1 MKTFQRFIIEVSKYK
16 DAIGADEYSNW
27 QKEVD
32 EYYKKYGHTRGV
44 SRRTINGVT
53 YEMRNKARAGNP
65 RVYGVDTEQNRQAS
79 AAKRIQAEKEGELS
93 QDELRGAAGGDEER
107 SSLALD
113 TERTGI
119 KKLIGRVK
127 RSSRLSGEK
136 KSVGHKVPLQ
146 PDDPNAEDPG
156 HVRSNT
162 GMEPL
167 SPNASKGNKRPE
179 PGEPGYGLTRSQ
191 AIQDADRRG
200 VELGQKID
208 REVAL
213 TQSGKESRAARLLSY
228 LRRPKPKDT
237 GAVQRMSAAYDKMN
251 QA

>member
-1 MKTFQRFIIEVSKYK
+1 MKTFKRFIIEVSKYK

-32 EYYKKYGHTRGV
+32 EYYKKYGNIRGV

-79 AAKRIQAEKEGELS
+79 AAKRVQAEKKGQLS
-93 QDELRGAAGGDEER
+93 QDELIGAAGGDEEKA
-107 SSLALD
+107 SLAKD
-113 TERTGI
+113 TEESGISKVKKRNNRVSKSTGV
-119 KKLIGRVK
+119 RQ
-127 RSSRLSGEK
+127 
-136 KSVGHKVPLQ
+136 SVGHKQPLQ

-156 HVRSNT
+156 HSLSNIQS
-162 GMEPL
+162 EPL
-167 SPNASKGNKRPE
+167 GLNAAKKNKRPE
-179 PGEPGYGLTRSQ
+179 PGEPGYGLTRTQ
-191 AIQDADRRG
+191 ATQDALGRG
-200 VELGQKID
+200 NRLGQKID

>member
-32 EYYKKYGHTRGV
+32 EYYKKYGHTRGI
-44 SRRTINGVT
+44 SRRTIDGVS
-53 YEMRNKARAGNP
+53 YQMRNKARAGNP

-93 QDELRGAAGGDEER
+93 QDELRSVAGGDEEKA
-107 SSLALD
+107 SLAQD
-113 TERTGI
+113 TEKSGISKVKKRTN
-119 KKLIGRVK
+119 RV
-127 RSSRLSGEK
+127 S
-136 KSVGHKVPLQ
+136 KSTGVRQSLGHKQPLQ
-146 PDDPNAEDPG
+146 PDDPNVEDPG
-156 HVRSNT
+156 HSLSNIQS
-162 GMEPL
+162 EPL
-167 SPNASKGNKRPE
+167 SSNAAKKNKRPE
-179 PGEPGYGLTRSQ
+179 PGEPGYGLTRTQ
-191 AIQDADRRG
+191 ATQDALGRG
-200 VELGQKID
+200 NRLGQKID
-208 REVAL
+208 REVSL
-213 TQSGKESRAARLLSY
+213 TQSGKESRAAKLLSY

>member
-16 DAIGADEYSNW
+16 DAIGADKYSNW

-44 SRRTINGVT
+44 SRRTIDGVT

-65 RVYGVDTEQNRQAS
+65 RIYNVDTEQNRQAS

-93 QDELRGAAGGDEER
+93 QDELRSAAGGDEER
-107 SSLALD
+107 SALALD
-113 TERTGI
+113 TERSGISKVKKRINRVSKSTGVRQS
-119 KKLIGRVK
+119 L
-127 RSSRLSGEK
+127 
-136 KSVGHKVPLQ
+136 GHKVSLQ
-146 PDDPNAEDPG
+146 PDEPSPEDPG
-156 HVRSNT
+156 HSLSNI

-179 PGEPGYGLTRSQ
+179 PGEPGYGLTRTQ

-213 TQSGKESRAARLLSY
+213 TQSGKESRAAKLLSY